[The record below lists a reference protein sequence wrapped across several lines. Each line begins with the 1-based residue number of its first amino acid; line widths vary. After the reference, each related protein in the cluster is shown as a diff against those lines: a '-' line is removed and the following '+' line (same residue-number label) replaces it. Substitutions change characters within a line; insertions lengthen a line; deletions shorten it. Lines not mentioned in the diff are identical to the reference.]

1 MFLEFM
7 NNRWKEMSLAMLFPV
22 AGRIQS
28 QLALPSH
35 CLELLGI
42 PQPSPPLSLTHI
54 PGWGLLLPRAA
65 NAMERECGLWSRTIR
80 AQILAPA
87 PPCCGTLS
95 RLFKSPQTYQI
106 SRNNLFLLQH
116 VFIEHLRGARHC
128 YPGCRCSRERNT
140 KEGRHAHLSI

>member
-1 MFLEFM
+1 MEGNVSCNAFSCSRTDSKP
-7 NNRWKEMSLAMLFPV
+7 NSPSLP
-22 AGRIQS
+22 
-28 QLALPSH
+28 LPGAARNPTAIPSSVPH
-35 CLELLGI
+35 PHPWLG
-42 PQPSPPLSLTHI
+42 S
-54 PGWGLLLPRAA
+54 A

-87 PPCCGTLS
+87 PPCCVTLS